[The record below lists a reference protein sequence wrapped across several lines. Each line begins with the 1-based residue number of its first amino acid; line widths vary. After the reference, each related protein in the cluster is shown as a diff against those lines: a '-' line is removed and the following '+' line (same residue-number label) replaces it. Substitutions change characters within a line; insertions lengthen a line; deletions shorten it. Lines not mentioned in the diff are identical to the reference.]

1 MGLCRRFGP
10 GVLPSQVLAQ
20 DAALLRLLDVYDL
33 GHREEPEGGEDDG
46 G

>member
-20 DAALLRLLDVYDL
+20 DAGILRMLDVYDR
-33 GHREEPEGGEDDG
+33 GHREEGGEGG
-46 G
+46 